1 MKMILCMILSI
12 AIKNV
17 LCSANLRNS
26 IYNLNTNHRHLS
38 TATGVIYQ
46 VLVKGKFMT
55 QINAICHKFFITFKL

>member
-1 MKMILCMILSI
+1 MKIVLCMILSI

-38 TATGVIYQ
+38 TATGGDYRYLSSTGCEGEIYD
-46 VLVKGKFMT
+46 T
-55 QINAICHKFFITFKL
+55 NY